1 MYLSK
6 EVSAAS
12 VLIVIIFIDHL
23 SASKQARYQDT
34 LCGIRKFTLRDT
46 LLDWN
51 RVQNILLW
59 VPDWNGTVP
68 IPATIKPKPMWT
80 GKRNLSMC
88 TPHGINIHH
97 SPEPKSP
104 NPVFN
109 DGMTI
114 ENGEI
119 IFGIVE
125 KKTVGASQGGL
136 VHVVFREKGPEATWT
151 LFTGLQMVV
160 NFWFF
165 HNGFNIGIGDTIADK
180 KTMAYITKHI
190 VERKANVQQIIEDAT
205 HDQLKAAPGV
215 TICESF
221 ESRVERELNL
231 ARDTSG
237 QYAQKNLKEGDS
249 VERVV
254 VAGSGGSFIN
264 VSQVS
269 VCVGQ

>member
-1 MYLSK
+1 
-6 EVSAAS
+6 
-12 VLIVIIFIDHL
+12 
-23 SASKQARYQDT
+23 
-34 LCGIRKFTLRDT
+34 
-46 LLDWN
+46 
-51 RVQNILLW
+51 
-59 VPDWNGTVP
+59 
-68 IPATIKPKPMWT
+68 
-80 GKRNLSMC
+80 
-88 TPHGINIHH
+88 
-97 SPEPKSP
+97 
-104 NPVFN
+104 
-109 DGMTI
+109 
-114 ENGEI
+114 
-119 IFGIVE
+119 
-125 KKTVGASQGGL
+125 
-136 VHVVFREKGPEATWT
+136 
-151 LFTGLQMVV
+151 MVV